1 MRYIH
6 GYTNYVAQN
15 ELNNWVSIII
25 YKMFFSEFPQA
36 KIIIPCQRTIIC
48 NYCEQMDV
56 SGDILNAGGNVEDQK
71 YYGFTGSFFKIT
83 PIVIDD
89 ISKKKLK
96 KIKRTPILNND

>member
-1 MRYIH
+1 
-6 GYTNYVAQN
+6 
-15 ELNNWVSIII
+15 
-25 YKMFFSEFPQA
+25 
-36 KIIIPCQRTIIC
+36 
-48 NYCEQMDV
+48 MDV